1 MDILYSAREYV
12 DKLIYI
18 MNNYSS
24 YYAWGS
30 FGAPANAKNRTRY
43 NVPNANPKD
52 FLWDCSGFAYKS
64 LPWGWNGDRNKVYG
78 GAIYKKIPELE
89 TNNIL
94 AICYNVSSDFK
105 DILIGEVLYMKGHVG
120 IYIGDGRAIE
130 CTSKWTNAI
139 LISDVDNISKGTNSY
154 HRTWLKH
161 GRLPFIDYSAEAKMS
176 AHTSSND
183 TASVIKYT
191 VKRGDTLWN
200 IAKVLLG
207 SGARY
212 KEIMALNNLKS
223 QTIYIN
229 QVLKILKKGK

>member
-30 FGAPANAKNRTRY
+30 FGAPATKKNRERY
-43 NVPNANPKD
+43 KVPNANPQD

-64 LPWGWNGDRNKVYG
+64 LPWGWNGDKTKAYG

-94 AICYNVSSDFK
+94 TICSDVSNDFNN
-105 DILIGEVLYMKGHVG
+105 ILISEVLYMQGHVG
-120 IYIGDGRAIE
+120 IYIGDGKAIE
-130 CTSKWTNAI
+130 CTSKWSNGI
-139 LISDVDNISKGTNSY
+139 LISDVDNIFKGTNRY
-154 HRTWLKH
+154 HRKWLKH

-176 AHTSSND
+176 AHISSND
-183 TASVIKYT
+183 TATVIKYT
-191 VKRGDTLWN
+191 VKRGDTLWT
-200 IAKVLLG
+200 IARTLLG
-207 SGARY
+207 SGTRY

-223 QTIYIN
+223 QTIYPN
-229 QVLKILKKGK
+229 QVLKIPKKGK